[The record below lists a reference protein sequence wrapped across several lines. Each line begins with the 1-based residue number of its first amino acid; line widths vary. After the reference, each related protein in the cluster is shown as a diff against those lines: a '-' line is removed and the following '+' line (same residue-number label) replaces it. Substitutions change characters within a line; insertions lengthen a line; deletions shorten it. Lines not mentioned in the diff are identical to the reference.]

1 ALGGRAAT
9 AATGERGALP
19 FAPLGGF
26 GGGGSGE
33 QRLPRA
39 GYLHE
44 DDPDAIAGELPRVA
58 PPVIGE

>member
-1 ALGGRAAT
+1 MGGGYA
-9 AATGERGALP
+9 
-19 FAPLGGF
+19 
-26 GGGGSGE
+26 GGGSGD

>member
-1 ALGGRAAT
+1 M
-9 AATGERGALP
+9 P
-19 FAPLGGF
+19 FAPLGGY
-26 GGGGSGE
+26 GGGGGGGD
-33 QRLPRA
+33 QRIPRA